1 VSDLGA
7 SVDEHVALASALRER
22 LLPQVERVAA
32 RIRDALAAGGTLLV
46 FGNGGSAADAQHFAA
61 ELLGR
66 FGTERRPLPAVAL
79 TTDSSTLTAIGNDYA
94 FDQIFERQA
103 AALAGPGDVAVGIT
117 TSGRS
122 PNVVRGLAAAA
133 ERGATTVAL
142 VGRSAD
148 ASGLAQHVVAVPSD
162 TTARVQEMHGLII
175 HLICQQIDDWATG
188 GDAG

>member
-1 VSDLGA
+1 MSDLGA
-7 SVDEHVALASALRER
+7 SVDEHVALASAFRER

-32 RIRDALAAGGTLLV
+32 RICEALAAGGTLLV
-46 FGNGGSAADAQHFAA
+46 FGNGGSAADAQHLAA

-66 FGTERRPLPAVAL
+66 FGAERRPLPAVAL

-94 FDQIFERQA
+94 FDQVFERQA
-103 AALAGPGDVAVGIT
+103 AALAGHGDVAVGIT

-142 VGRSAD
+142 IGGDAD
-148 ASGLAQHVVAVPSD
+148 ASGLAEHVLTVPSKS
-162 TTARVQEMHGLII
+162 TARVQEMHGLII
-175 HLICQQIDDWATG
+175 HLICQRIDDWATG
-188 GDAG
+188 GDAR

>member
-7 SVDEHVALASALRER
+7 SVDEHLALASAVRER
-22 LLPQVERVAA
+22 LLPEVERVAA
-32 RIRDALAAGGTLLV
+32 RICDALAGGGTLLV

-66 FGTERRPLPAVAL
+66 FGAERRPLPAVAL

-94 FDQIFERQA
+94 FDEVFERQA
-103 AALAGPGDVAVGIT
+103 AALARPGDVAVGIT

-122 PNVVRGLAAAA
+122 PNVVRGLAAAG

-142 VGRSAD
+142 VGGGAD
-148 ASGLAQHVVAVPSD
+148 ASDLAEHVLAVPSQ
-162 TTARVQEMHGLII
+162 TTARVQEMHGLMI
-175 HLICQQIDDWATG
+175 HLICERIDEWATG
-188 GDAG
+188 DDAG